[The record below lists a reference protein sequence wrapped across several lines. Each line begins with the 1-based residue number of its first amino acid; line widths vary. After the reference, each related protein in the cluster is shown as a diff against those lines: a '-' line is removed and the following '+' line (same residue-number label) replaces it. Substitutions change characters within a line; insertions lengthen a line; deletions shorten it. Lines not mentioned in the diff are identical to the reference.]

1 MEYENNKCWSCGGKY
16 EFLPQE
22 IGRVW
27 NCPHCDSQV
36 VLTPTPWLRKTF
48 TIRRTTKQRKSKS
61 SLPDLPKGGATVIDT
76 PSDIKWKPDM
86 AIVGID
92 LGTTSSAIAISD
104 GRSTRLIPDS
114 FGRTILPSL
123 AVITDDGQFFIG
135 HEAASEA
142 RKYSGKSL
150 TIGSLKRTMDRQ
162 KEFHCGNARTSPQL
176 LTALILAELKIQ
188 AEMYLGE
195 EVNKAVIAVPA
206 NFGFFQRQFTKE
218 AALIA
223 GWEVYRIYNEATAA
237 VCALS
242 SKEDKTVIA
251 ADLGGGT
258 FDVSVIELGDGVYE
272 VKAAGG
278 DDRLG
283 GEDFTDILIKIILKK
298 AANDFDINSVRNDPI
313 TMRRIKDAAEE
324 SKLLLS
330 GSESVE
336 VRVPFIKTHRD
347 KLENI
352 ICTIRRDEFEADCEP
367 FFRRMEKIIEQ
378 VLRDA
383 GLRPS
388 QANIWLL
395 GNASRMPAIGR
406 HLRAKYSVKPPDLS
420 DLKASVALGAAN
432 LAAVQMG
439 LKKNHLLLD
448 VTPCALGIQTQDKD
462 FETLIPKNS
471 TVPTRITKTFT
482 TTSNNQTT
490 ISVSILEEAERTSER
505 HKVIGTLKMENIPAR
520 PAGNQKIEVVFEVNF
535 NNILHVSAKA
545 EGFEATHKKMWGIFT
560 KKRESTAGWD
570 GQTVKVT
577 CNNLSLSNE
586 TLNQYHQVVQR
597 WIQERRKR
605 WPKST
610 S

>member
-1 MEYENNKCWSCGGKY
+1 LKRGDAGIFK
-16 EFLPQE
+16 P
-22 IGRVW
+22 
-27 NCPHCDSQV
+27 
-36 VLTPTPWLRKTF
+36 
-48 TIRRTTKQRKSKS
+48 RTTPNTRTRIDADKF
-61 SLPDLPKGGATVIDT
+61 PDQTRYKVKFNSAMP
-76 PSDIKWKPDM
+76 
-86 AIVGID
+86 IVGID
-92 LGTTSSAIAISD
+92 LGTTTSAIAIAD
-104 GRSTRLIPDS
+104 GHSTRLIPDAA
-114 FGRTILPSL
+114 GRTMLPSL
-123 AVITDDGQFFIG
+123 AVITDDGQFFLG
-135 HEAASEA
+135 HEAAVEA
-142 RKYSGKSL
+142 RKYSGKNL
-150 TIGSLKRTMDRQ
+150 TIGSLKRTMDRE
-162 KEFHCGNARTSPQL
+162 KVFNWGNARTSPQL
-176 LTALILAELKIQ
+176 LTALILAELKVQ

-195 EVNKAVIAVPA
+195 EVSKTVIAVPA

-223 GWEVYRIYNEATAA
+223 GWEVWRIYNEATAA

-242 SKEDKTVIA
+242 SKTDQIVVA

-258 FDVSVIELGDGVYE
+258 FDVSVIEFGDGVYE

-352 ICTIRRDEFEADCEP
+352 VCTIRRDEFEADCEP
-367 FFRRMEKIIEQ
+367 FFHRMEKIIEQ

-395 GNASRMPAIGR
+395 GNASRMPAISR
-406 HLRAKYSVKPPDLS
+406 HLRAKYSVKPPGLS

-432 LAAVQMG
+432 LAAALIGQD
-439 LKKNHLLLD
+439 KNRLLLD
-448 VTPCALGIQTQDKD
+448 VTPCALGIQTQDND
-462 FETLIPKNS
+462 FETLIRKN
-471 TVPTRITKTFT
+471 TTIPALVTKIFT
-482 TTSNNQTT
+482 TTSDNQTT
-490 ISVSILEEAERTSER
+490 ISVSVLEEAERTSEK
-505 HKVIGTLKMENIPAR
+505 HKVIGTLKMEDIPAR
-520 PAGNQKIEVVFEVNF
+520 SAGSQKIEVVFEVDP
-535 NNILHVSAKA
+535 NNLLHVSAKA
-545 EGFEATHKKMWGIFT
+545 EGFDATHKKVWGIFT
-560 KKRESTAGWD
+560 KKSASTAGWD

-577 CNNLSLSNE
+577 CNNLALSNE

-605 WPKST
+605 WPKSAN
-610 S
+610 

>member
-1 MEYENNKCWSCGGKY
+1 M
-16 EFLPQE
+16 
-22 IGRVW
+22 
-27 NCPHCDSQV
+27 
-36 VLTPTPWLRKTF
+36 
-48 TIRRTTKQRKSKS
+48 
-61 SLPDLPKGGATVIDT
+61 SLPDLPKGGIVTDSH
-76 PSDIKWKPDM
+76 SDIKWKSDM

-123 AVITDDGQFFIG
+123 AVIRDDGQFFVG
-135 HEAASEA
+135 HEAAIEA

-223 GWEVYRIYNEATAA
+223 GWEVYRIFNEATAA

-242 SKEDKTVIA
+242 SKEDQTVIA

-258 FDVSVIELGDGVYE
+258 FDVSIIEFGDGVYE

-298 AANDFDINSVRNDPI
+298 VANDFDINSVRNDPI
-313 TMRRIKDAAEE
+313 TMRRIKDVAEE

-336 VRVPFIKTHRD
+336 VRVPFIKSHRD

-352 ICTIRRDEFEADCEP
+352 VCTIRRDEFEAECKPLLD
-367 FFRRMEKIIEQ
+367 RIERVVGE
-378 VLRDA
+378 VLQDSDHNKLA
-383 GLRPS
+383 
-388 QANIWLL
+388 QTNIWLL
-395 GNASRMPAIGR
+395 GNASRMPAISQ
-406 HLRAKYSVKPPDLS
+406 HLRAKYSVKPPSLS
-420 DLKASVALGAAN
+420 DIKASVALGAAN

-439 LKKNHLLLD
+439 LDKNRLLLD
-448 VTPCALGIQTQDKD
+448 VTPCALGIRTQDND
-462 FETLIPKNS
+462 FETLISKN
-471 TVPTRITKTFT
+471 TTIPARITKTFT

-490 ISVSILEEAERTSER
+490 ISVSVLEEAERTSEM
-505 HKVIGTLKMENIPAR
+505 HKVIGTLKLENIPAR
-520 PAGNQKIEVVFEVNF
+520 PAGNQKIEVVFEVDF

-545 EGFEATHKKMWGIFT
+545 EGFEATHKKVWGIFT
-560 KKRESTAGWD
+560 KKSASTAGWD

-577 CNNLSLSNE
+577 CNDLALSNE

-605 WPKST
+605 WPKSAN
-610 S
+610 